1 MPYIGIYAVE
11 ADLPTLFGL
20 LDDEVAFIVS
30 DGPDRWRASRTL
42 NGVDAHE
49 VTLWHIPSGP
59 LPLLGETKSSPDGVV
74 SDPWAGWT
82 ERRAGADRY
91 QPYFGTGHPSVIRLK
106 VAPSGREPSSI
117 CGRSGFEWIG
127 NHYAVLGSRAAKP
140 TELWWKRLRRKVSQ
154 VGRKVPYG
162 NDPDMAAHT
171 LWALPAAYELL
182 AQGAKADL
190 NP

>member
-1 MPYIGIYAVE
+1 
-11 ADLPTLFGL
+11 
-20 LDDEVAFIVS
+20 
-30 DGPDRWRASRTL
+30 
-42 NGVDAHE
+42 
-49 VTLWHIPSGP
+49 
-59 LPLLGETKSSPDGVV
+59 
-74 SDPWAGWT
+74 
-82 ERRAGADRY
+82 
-91 QPYFGTGHPSVIRLK
+91 VIRLK